1 MLKRLCSR
9 YTRWIKASI
18 ICVTIAFCSYVSVAS
33 ADIETITLSTVLAN
47 MNTTS
52 ADLAGILQNLCL
64 LIGIC
69 FIIAGIFKAH
79 QHKNNP
85 TQITF
90 GHSLTLIVIGAAL
103 ILFPYLLKLSAKTL
117 MGTTTLPQ
125 VGGSEI
131 QQLIGASSS

>member
-1 MLKRLCSR
+1 MK
-9 YTRWIKASI
+9 ISI
-18 ICVTIAFCSYVSVAS
+18 VCVTVGLCGYISVAS
-33 ADIETITLSTVLAN
+33 AGTTTTITLTSVLSN
-47 MNTTS
+47 MDDTS
-52 ADLAGILQNLCL
+52 SSLAGILQNLCL

-117 MGTTTLPQ
+117 LGTDAIPHI
-125 VGGSEI
+125 GGSEI
-131 QQLIGASSS
+131 RDIIGTGSAG